1 MLNRMFE
8 KLKNLH
14 LMLFT
19 IIYIII
25 NKKVCVFLPCF
36 HTWVEEMSVFGAK
49 RMMTLWKHSNALV
62 CSNGES
68 LATSFIRRFVV
79 RTCFNSLYPF

>member
-36 HTWVEEMSVFGAK
+36 HTWVEEMSVFWGKAYDDIVEGFQC
-49 RMMTLWKHSNALV
+49 TGLL
-62 CSNGES
+62 
-68 LATSFIRRFVV
+68 
-79 RTCFNSLYPF
+79 